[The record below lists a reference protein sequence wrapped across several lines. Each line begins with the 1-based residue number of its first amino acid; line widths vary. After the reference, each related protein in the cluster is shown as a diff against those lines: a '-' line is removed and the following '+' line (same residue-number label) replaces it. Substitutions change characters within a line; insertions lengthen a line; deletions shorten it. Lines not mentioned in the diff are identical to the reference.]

1 METNNLRPTWTN
13 LAEVSRK
20 RERNAQNCFAVAWTL
35 VLFAVVLAVATLV
48 SREVAFAVL
57 FGATIAVAFIIAA
70 FGIFVNSKYQK

>member
-1 METNNLRPTWTN
+1 METSNLRPTWTN

-57 FGATIAVAFIIAA
+57 FGATIAVAFIVAA
-70 FGIFVNSKYQK
+70 FGVFVNSKYQR

>member
-1 METNNLRPTWTN
+1 
-13 LAEVSRK
+13 
-20 RERNAQNCFAVAWTL
+20 VAWTL

>member
-57 FGATIAVAFIIAA
+57 FGATIAVAFIIAT